1 MKKGQISERVSRKDG
16 LESND
21 TLKNTTG
28 VVVDCF
34 KLNVRKESTTAS
46 DIVAVVPE
54 GTKLVID
61 VGNSTVSWYAVLLD
75 GDKSGFVM
83 KQFVKVKD

>member
-1 MKKGQISERVSRKDG
+1 MKKDKISERVLRKDD

-21 TLKNTTG
+21 TLKNATG

-34 KLNVRKESTTAS
+34 NLNVRKEPTTAS
-46 DIVAVVPE
+46 DIMAVIPE
-54 GTKLVID
+54 GTKLMIN
-61 VGNSTVSWYAVLLD
+61 VGNSTVSWYAVMLD